1 MSSTIFDRWP
11 GGNGKVNFHRCYPA
25 AIIQAALLTIVSAYA
40 QDTTTDGY
48 VTRKEYD
55 ELKAE
60 LLSMKK
66 ELDALKKEKGA
77 VSKQGSVESHS
88 VADTHKEVAPRQ
100 EEAETQ
106 AAGEM
111 HTGVT
116 GNVAPSVAQLEASLF
131 GTTKF
136 LLAGWAEGM
145 FEARNGEV
153 STFSASFNP
162 IFLWELTPKLLFD
175 GRLEIEP
182 SGGGT
187 NVNLVNAQIS
197 YLLNDYIA
205 LGAGEFFSPSNVF
218 VERFEPQWIN
228 KLPDRPLAIYHGL
241 LPNISVGAQVRGG
254 FPIGPTR
261 ANYAFYVSNG
271 PVLNNFDART
281 AGTLDFNSYTDN
293 NDNKAVGGRVGFL
306 PIPGVEVGYGF
317 ETSKPGFQGTTF
329 SDLQAL
335 VQSVDLEITRDS
347 DLLRGRINLFAQYA
361 WSHVDHAVY
370 DPDGSLGFGPL
381 AFTSKQDGGYAEIAY
396 RPTKVDIDFI
406 RNLEMIFRWDH
417 LSRDPSGLGD
427 PWETRWTLGLNYW
440 LSPSTVLKAAYEWD
454 QPSGEPNRNALF
466 IQTAMGF

>member
-1 MSSTIFDRWP
+1 VKI
-11 GGNGKVNFHRCYPA
+11 HRLYSA
-25 AIIQAALLTIVSAYA
+25 AIIQAALLTIVSARA

-55 ELKAE
+55 ELKAQ

-66 ELDALKKEKGA
+66 ELEVIKKEREEA
-77 VSKQGSVESHS
+77 PPKQNKTEDRAIVD
-88 VADTHKEVAPRQ
+88 VHKQVAP
-100 EEAETQ
+100 EAAPE
-106 AAGEM
+106 
-111 HTGVT
+111 VT
-116 GNVAPSVAQLEASLF
+116 LPVVQPEGLL

-136 LLAGWAEGM
+136 LLAGWADGM
-145 FEARNGEV
+145 FEARNGNV
-153 STFSASFNP
+153 STFSASFDP
-162 IFLWELTPKLLFD
+162 IFLWELTPKILFD
-175 GRLEIEP
+175 SRLEIDP

-197 YLLNDYIA
+197 YLLNDYVA
-205 LGAGEFFSPSNVF
+205 LGVGEFFSPSNVF

-228 KLPDRPLAIYHGL
+228 KLPDRPLAIYHGI

-271 PVLNNFDART
+271 PVLNTFDAST

-317 ETSKPGFQGTTF
+317 ETSKPGFQGTSF
-329 SDLQAL
+329 SRVQAL
-335 VQSVDLEITRDS
+335 VQSVDLEVTRDS

-370 DPDGSLGFGPL
+370 DPDGSLGFGPFPL
-381 AFTSKQDGGYAEIAY
+381 TAKQDGGYAELAY
-396 RPTKVDIDFI
+396 RPTKLDIDFL
-406 RNLEMIFRWDH
+406 RNLELIFRWDH

-427 PWETRWTLGLNYW
+427 PEETRWTLGLNYW

-454 QPSGEPNRNALF
+454 QPNGEPNRNALL

>member
-1 MSSTIFDRWP
+1 VKIR
-11 GGNGKVNFHRCYPA
+11 RCYLA
-25 AIIQAALLTIVSAYA
+25 AIVQTALLIIASPVARA

-48 VTRKEYD
+48 VTRKEYE
-55 ELKAE
+55 ELKAQM
-60 LLSMKK
+60 LAMKK
-66 ELDALKKEKGA
+66 ELDAIKKEKEA
-77 VSKQGSVESHS
+77 AAKQESVESHA
-88 VADTHKEVAPRQ
+88 VADIHKEVVPKRENA
-100 EEAETQ
+100 EGEAT
-106 AAGEM
+106 GDM
-111 HTGVT
+111 HKEVT
-116 GNVAPSVAQLEASLF
+116 TNVTPSVAELEASLL

-145 FEARNGEV
+145 YEQRNGQV

-162 IFLWELTPKLLFD
+162 IFLWELTPKILFD
-175 GRLEIEP
+175 SRLEIEP

-205 LGAGEFFSPSNVF
+205 FGVGEFFSPSNVF

-228 KLPDRPLAIYHGL
+228 KLPDRPLAIYHGI

-261 ANYAFYVSNG
+261 ADYAFYVSNG
-271 PVLNNFDART
+271 PVLSTFDART
-281 AGTLDFNSYTDN
+281 AGKLDFNSYTDN

-317 ETSKPGFQGTTF
+317 ETSKPGFQGTAF
-329 SDLQAL
+329 AEVQAL
-335 VQSVDLEITRDS
+335 VQSVDLEVTRDS
-347 DLLRGRINLFAQYA
+347 DLLKGRINLFAQYA

-370 DPDGSLGFGPL
+370 DPDGSLGFGPI
-381 AFTSKQDGGYAEIAY
+381 AFTSKQDGGYAELAY
-396 RPTKVDIDFI
+396 RPTKLDIDFL

-427 PWETRWTLGLNYW
+427 PREERWTLGLNYW
-440 LSPSTVLKAAYEWD
+440 LSPSTVVKAAYEWD
-454 QPSGEPNRNALF
+454 KPSGQRNKNALF
-466 IQTAMGF
+466 FQTAMGF

>member
-1 MSSTIFDRWP
+1 MKIR
-11 GGNGKVNFHRCYPA
+11 RCSLA
-25 AIIQAALLTIVSAYA
+25 AIVQAVLIITSSVARSQAPA
-40 QDTTTDGY
+40 TDGY
-48 VTRKEYD
+48 VTRKEYE
-55 ELKAE
+55 ELKDQ
-60 LLSMKK
+60 LLAMKK

-77 VSKQGSVESHS
+77 VSKQENAESRSV
-88 VADTHKEVAPRQ
+88 VDVHKEVAPIAGN
-100 EEAETQ
+100 AEST
-106 AAGEM
+106 ATADM
-111 HTGVT
+111 HKEVT
-116 GNVAPSVAQLEASLF
+116 SNAVPSLAELEASLF

-136 LLAGWAEGM
+136 LIAGWAEAM
-145 FEARNGEV
+145 YEQRNGQV

-205 LGAGEFFSPSNVF
+205 LGVGEFFSPSNVF

-228 KLPDRPLAIYHGL
+228 KLPDRPIGVYHDI

-261 ANYAFYVSNG
+261 ADYAFYVSNG
-271 PVLNNFDART
+271 PVLNTFDPRS

-293 NDNKAVGGRVGFL
+293 NDDKAVGGRVGFL

-317 ETSKPGFQGTTF
+317 ETSRPGFQGTTF
-329 SDLQAL
+329 SDVRAL

-347 DLLRGRINLFAQYA
+347 DLLKGRINLFAQYA
-361 WSHVDHAVY
+361 WSRVDHAVY

-381 AFTSKQDGGYAEIAY
+381 PLTAKRDGGYAEIAY

-406 RNLEMIFRWDH
+406 RNLELIFRWDH
-417 LSRDPSGLGD
+417 LSSDPSGLGD
-427 PWETRWTLGLNYW
+427 PSETRWTLGLNYW
-440 LSPSTVLKAAYEWD
+440 LSPSTVVKAAYEWD
-454 QPSGEPNRNALF
+454 KPNGERNRNALF
-466 IQTAMGF
+466 FQTAMGF

>member
-1 MSSTIFDRWP
+1 VKIY
-11 GGNGKVNFHRCYPA
+11 RCYSA
-25 AIIQAALLTIVSAYA
+25 AIIQAALLTIVSVHA
-40 QDTTTDGY
+40 QDTPTDEF

-55 ELKAE
+55 ELKAQ
-60 LLSMKK
+60 LLAMKK
-66 ELDALKKEKGA
+66 ELDALKKEKA
-77 VSKQGSVESHS
+77 VAPKRESS
-88 VADTHKEVAPRQ
+88 ESQAVASTAPKPEGPEGQVADDSHKEVTP
-100 EEAETQ
+100 T
-106 AAGEM
+106 
-111 HTGVT
+111 
-116 GNVAPSVAQLEASLF
+116 VARPVALSLDSLL

-145 FEARNGEV
+145 FEARNGQI

-228 KLPDRPLAIYHGL
+228 KLPDRPLAVYHGL

-271 PVLNNFDART
+271 PVLNTFDARS

-306 PIPGVEVGYGF
+306 PIPGFEVGYGF

-329 SDLQAL
+329 HDVQAL
-335 VQSVDLEITRDS
+335 VQSVDLEVTRDS
-347 DLLRGRINLFAQYA
+347 DLLKGRINLFAQYA

-381 AFTSKQDGGYAEIAY
+381 AFTSKQDGGYAELAY
-396 RPTKVDIDFI
+396 RPTKVDIDFV
-406 RNLEMIFRWDH
+406 RNLELIFRWDH

-427 PWETRWTLGLNYW
+427 PWETRWTFGLNYW

-454 QPSGEPNRNALF
+454 KPSGEPNRNALF

>member
-1 MSSTIFDRWP
+1 MKNIQP
-11 GGNGKVNFHRCYPA
+11 YLAV
-25 AIIQAALLTIVSAYA
+25 IIESALLTVAFPVA
-40 QDTTTDGY
+40 QAEEPATGGY
-48 VTRKEYD
+48 VTREEYE
-55 ELKAE
+55 ELKTEMLA
-60 LLSMKK
+60 MKK
-66 ELDALKKEKGA
+66 ELDVLKKEKGA
-77 VSKQGSVESHS
+77 ISKQGTVESHS

-106 AAGEM
+106 AAGDM

-116 GNVAPSVAQLEASLF
+116 GNVAPSVAQLETSLF

-145 FEARNGEV
+145 FEARNGQV

-175 GRLEIEP
+175 SRLEIEP

-197 YLLNDYIA
+197 YLLNDYMA

-228 KLPDRPLAIYHGL
+228 KLPDRPLAVYHGI

-271 PVLNNFDART
+271 PVLNTFDARS

-329 SDLQAL
+329 SDVQAL

-361 WSHVDHAVY
+361 WSHVGHAVY
-370 DPDGSLGFGPL
+370 DPDGTLGFGPL
-381 AFTSKQDGGYAEIAY
+381 AFTSKQDGGYAELAY
-396 RPTKVDIDFI
+396 RPTKVDMDFV
-406 RNLEMIFRWDH
+406 RNLEMVFRWDH

>member
-1 MSSTIFDRWP
+1 VKI
-11 GGNGKVNFHRCYPA
+11 HRRCSA
-25 AIIQAALLTIVSAYA
+25 AIIQAALLIIAAPVARA
-40 QDTTTDGY
+40 QDTTGDGY

-55 ELKAE
+55 ELKAQ
-60 LLSMKK
+60 LLAMKK
-66 ELDALKKEKGA
+66 ELDALKNERGVTPKRENSESQTVA
-77 VSKQGSVESHS
+77 ATAPKQESPGSQALPEVY
-88 VADTHKEVAPRQ
+88 KQVAPEVPLVQ
-100 EEAETQ
+100 PE
-106 AAGEM
+106 G
-111 HTGVT
+111 
-116 GNVAPSVAQLEASLF
+116 LL

-162 IFLWELTPKLLFD
+162 IFLWELTPKILFD
-175 GRLEIEP
+175 SRLEIEP

-205 LGAGEFFSPSNVF
+205 LGVGEFFSPSNVF

-228 KLPDRPLAIYHGL
+228 KLPDRPFGVYHGV

-271 PVLNNFDART
+271 PVLNTFDPRF

-306 PIPGVEVGYGF
+306 PIAGVEVGYGF
-317 ETSKPGFQGTTF
+317 ETSKPGFQGTPF
-329 SDLQAL
+329 HDVQAL
-335 VQSVDLEITRDS
+335 VQSVDLEVTRDS
-347 DLLRGRINLFAQYA
+347 DLLKGRVNVFAQYA
-361 WSHVDHAVY
+361 WSHVDHAIY
-370 DPDGSLGFGPL
+370 DPDGSIGFGPL
-381 AFTSKQDGGYAEIAY
+381 PLTAKRDGGYAELAY
-396 RPTKVDIDFI
+396 RATKFDYDCL

-427 PWETRWTLGLNYW
+427 PEETRWTLGLNYW

-454 QPSGEPNRNALF
+454 QPNGQPNKNALLL
-466 IQTAMGF
+466 QTAMGF

>member
-1 MSSTIFDRWP
+1 MKTIKQFYLL
-11 GGNGKVNFHRCYPA
+11 V
-25 AIIQAALLTIVSAYA
+25 IIQSALLTTVPASVRAEDA
-40 QDTTTDGY
+40 TPNGY
-48 VTRKEYD
+48 VTRKEYE
-55 ELKAE
+55 ELKAQ
-60 LLSMKK
+60 LLAMKK
-66 ELDALKKEKGA
+66 ELDAIKKDNEA
-77 VSKQGSVESHS
+77 VPRQAKAEDRA
-88 VADTHKEVAPRQ
+88 VADVHKQVAP
-100 EEAETQ
+100 EAAPE
-106 AAGEM
+106 
-111 HTGVT
+111 VT
-116 GNVAPSVAQLEASLF
+116 LPVVQPEGLL

-136 LLAGWAEGM
+136 LLAGWADGM
-145 FEARNGEV
+145 FEARNGQV
-153 STFSASFNP
+153 STFSASFDP
-162 IFLWELTPKLLFD
+162 IFLWELTPKILFD
-175 GRLEIEP
+175 SRLEIDP

-205 LGAGEFFSPSNVF
+205 LGVGEFFSPSNVF

-228 KLPDRPLAIYHGL
+228 KLPDRPIGVYHGI

-271 PVLNNFDART
+271 PVLNTFDARS

-317 ETSKPGFQGTTF
+317 ETSKPGFQGTSF
-329 SDLQAL
+329 SRVQAL
-335 VQSVDLEITRDS
+335 VQSVDLEVTRDS
-347 DLLRGRINLFAQYA
+347 DLLKGRINLFAQYA

-381 AFTSKQDGGYAEIAY
+381 PLTAKQDGGYAEIAY
-396 RPTKVDIDFI
+396 RPTKLDIDFL

-427 PWETRWTLGLNYW
+427 PEETRWTLGLNYW

-454 QPSGEPNRNALF
+454 QPNGEANRNALL

>member
-1 MSSTIFDRWP
+1 MKNIQRYWL
-11 GGNGKVNFHRCYPA
+11 A
-25 AIIQAALLTIVSAYA
+25 AIIEGALLTLASPVARA

-48 VTRKEYD
+48 VTRKEYE
-55 ELKAE
+55 ELKTQMLA
-60 LLSMKK
+60 MKK
-66 ELDALKKEKGA
+66 ELDALKQEKGA
-77 VSKQGSVESHS
+77 VSKQASVESHA
-88 VADTHKEVAPRQ
+88 VADIQKEVVPKRENTEGEATGDMHKEVTRNVTPSL
-100 EEAETQ
+100 AE
-106 AAGEM
+106 
-111 HTGVT
+111 
-116 GNVAPSVAQLEASLF
+116 LEASLL

-145 FEARNGEV
+145 YEQRNGEV

-162 IFLWELTPKLLFD
+162 IFLWEMTPKLLFD
-175 GRLEIEP
+175 SRLEIEP

-197 YLLNDYIA
+197 YLLNDYMA
-205 LGAGEFFSPSNVF
+205 LGVGEFFSPSNVF

-228 KLPDRPLAIYHGL
+228 KLPDRPLAVYHGI
-241 LPNISVGAQVRGG
+241 LPNISVGAQARGG

-261 ANYAFYVSNG
+261 VDYAFYVSNG
-271 PVLNNFDART
+271 PVLNSFDARS

-317 ETSKPGFQGTTF
+317 ETSKPGFQGTSF
-329 SDLQAL
+329 SRVQAL
-335 VQSVDLEITRDS
+335 VQSVDLEVTRDS
-347 DLLRGRINLFAQYA
+347 DLLKGRINLFAQYA

-381 AFTSKQDGGYAEIAY
+381 AFTSKQDGGYAELAY
-396 RPTKVDIDFI
+396 RPTKLDIDFL

-427 PWETRWTLGLNYW
+427 PREERWTLGLNYW
-440 LSPSTVLKAAYEWD
+440 LSPSTVVKAAYEWD
-454 QPSGEPNRNALF
+454 KPSGQRNRNALF
-466 IQTAMGF
+466 FQTAMGF

>member
-11 GGNGKVNFHRCYPA
+11 GGNGKVKIYRCYPA
-25 AIIQAALLTIVSAYA
+25 AIIHAALLAIVSAHA
-40 QDTTTDGY
+40 QDTTTDEY

-60 LLSMKK
+60 LLAMKK
-66 ELDALKKEKGA
+66 ELDALKKEKA
-77 VSKQGSVESHS
+77 VTPKPEGSERQAVASSAPKQEGPEGQDA
-88 VADTHKEVAPRQ
+88 ADLHKEVTPAVARPV
-100 EEAETQ
+100 AE
-106 AAGEM
+106 
-111 HTGVT
+111 
-116 GNVAPSVAQLEASLF
+116 SLDSLL

-145 FEARNGEV
+145 FEARNGQV

-175 GRLEIEP
+175 SRLEIEP

-187 NVNLVNAQIS
+187 NVNLVNAQLS

-205 LGAGEFFSPSNVF
+205 LGVGEFFSPSNVF

-228 KLPDRPLAIYHGL
+228 KLPDRPIGVYHGI

-271 PVLNNFDART
+271 PVLNTFDART

-329 SDLQAL
+329 HDVQAL
-335 VQSVDLEITRDS
+335 VQSVDLEVTRDS
-347 DLLRGRINLFAQYA
+347 DLLKGRINLFAQYA
-361 WSHVDHAVY
+361 
-370 DPDGSLGFGPL
+370 
-381 AFTSKQDGGYAEIAY
+381 
-396 RPTKVDIDFI
+396 
-406 RNLEMIFRWDH
+406 
-417 LSRDPSGLGD
+417 
-427 PWETRWTLGLNYW
+427 
-440 LSPSTVLKAAYEWD
+440 
-454 QPSGEPNRNALF
+454 
-466 IQTAMGF
+466 

>member
-1 MSSTIFDRWP
+1 
-11 GGNGKVNFHRCYPA
+11 VNIHRCYSA
-25 AIIQAALLTIVSAYA
+25 AIIQAALLTIVSARA
-40 QDTTTDGY
+40 QDTTADGY

-60 LLSMKK
+60 LLAMKK
-66 ELDALKKEKGA
+66 ELDALKKEKTVAPKRESSESPA
-77 VSKQGSVESHS
+77 VASTALKPEGPEGQVVDHS
-88 VADTHKEVAPRQ
+88 HKEITPTVARP
-100 EEAETQ
+100 
-106 AAGEM
+106 
-111 HTGVT
+111 
-116 GNVAPSVAQLEASLF
+116 VAASLDSLL

-228 KLPDRPLAIYHGL
+228 KLPDRPLAVYHGL

-254 FPIGPTR
+254 FPIGPAR

-271 PVLNNFDART
+271 PVLNTFDARS

-329 SDLQAL
+329 HDLQAL
-335 VQSVDLEITRDS
+335 VQSVDLEVTRNS
-347 DLLRGRINLFAQYA
+347 DLLKGRINLFAQYA

-381 AFTSKQDGGYAEIAY
+381 AFTSKQDGGYAELAY
-396 RPTKVDIDFI
+396 RPTKVDVDFV
-406 RNLEMIFRWDH
+406 RNLELIFRWDH

-427 PWETRWTLGLNYW
+427 PWETRWTFGLNYW

-454 QPSGEPNRNALF
+454 KPSGEPNRNALF

>member
-1 MSSTIFDRWP
+1 VKI
-11 GGNGKVNFHRCYPA
+11 HRCYPA
-25 AIIQAALLTIVSAYA
+25 AIVQAVILTIVSARA

-60 LLSMKK
+60 LLAMKK
-66 ELDALKKEKGA
+66 ELDALKKTGGP
-77 VSKQGSVESHS
+77 KQESS
-88 VADTHKEVAPRQ
+88 EGRALASTAPKQEEPASQTAGDLHKEVASALSRPV
-100 EEAETQ
+100 AESI
-106 AAGEM
+106 G
-111 HTGVT
+111 
-116 GNVAPSVAQLEASLF
+116 SLL

-145 FEARNGEV
+145 FEARNGQV

-175 GRLEIEP
+175 SRLEIEP

-187 NVNLVNAQIS
+187 NVNLVNAQLS
-197 YLLNDYIA
+197 YLLNDYMA
-205 LGAGEFFSPSNVF
+205 LGVGEFFSPSNVF

-228 KLPDRPLAIYHGL
+228 KLPDRPIGVYHGI

-261 ANYAFYVSNG
+261 ADYAFYVSNG
-271 PVLNNFDART
+271 PVLNTFDART

-329 SDLQAL
+329 HDVQAL
-335 VQSVDLEITRDS
+335 VQSVDLEVTRDS

-381 AFTSKQDGGYAEIAY
+381 AFTSKQDGGYAELAY
-396 RPTKVDIDFI
+396 RPTKADIDFV
-406 RNLEMIFRWDH
+406 RNVELVFRWDH

>member
-1 MSSTIFDRWP
+1 MKISRQFYLLI
-11 GGNGKVNFHRCYPA
+11 V
-25 AIIQAALLTIVSAYA
+25 IQCALLTTVPAVVSA
-40 QDTTTDGY
+40 QDTTSDGY
-48 VTRKEYD
+48 VTRKEYE
-55 ELKAE
+55 ELKAQMLAMKRE
-60 LLSMKK
+60 LDAMKK
-66 ELDALKKEKGA
+66 EKEAPPSQDKTEGRA
-77 VSKQGSVESHS
+77 IADVHKQVTPE
-88 VADTHKEVAPRQ
+88 ATPEVTLPVMQ
-100 EEAETQ
+100 PE
-106 AAGEM
+106 G
-111 HTGVT
+111 
-116 GNVAPSVAQLEASLF
+116 LL

-136 LLAGWAEGM
+136 LLAGWADGM
-145 FEARNGEV
+145 FEARNGQV
-153 STFSASFNP
+153 STFSASFDP
-162 IFLWELTPKLLFD
+162 IFLWELTPKILFD
-175 GRLEIEP
+175 SRLEIDP

-205 LGAGEFFSPSNVF
+205 LGVGEFFSPSNVF

-228 KLPDRPLAIYHGL
+228 KLPDRPLAIYHGI

-271 PVLNNFDART
+271 PVLNTFDASS

-317 ETSKPGFQGTTF
+317 ETSKPGFQGTSF
-329 SDLQAL
+329 SRVQAL
-335 VQSVDLEITRDS
+335 VQSVDLEATRDS
-347 DLLRGRINLFAQYA
+347 DLLKGRFNLFAQYA

-381 AFTSKQDGGYAEIAY
+381 AFTSKQDGGYAELAY
-396 RPTKVDIDFI
+396 RPTKLDNDFL

-427 PWETRWTLGLNYW
+427 PEETRWTLGLNYW

-454 QPSGEPNRNALF
+454 QPNGEPNRNALL

>member
-1 MSSTIFDRWP
+1 VKIY
-11 GGNGKVNFHRCYPA
+11 RCYSA
-25 AIIQAALLTIVSAYA
+25 AIIQAALLTIVSARA
-40 QDTTTDGY
+40 QDTTTDGF

-60 LLSMKK
+60 LLAMKK
-66 ELDALKKEKGA
+66 ELDALKKEKTVAPKRETSESPA
-77 VSKQGSVESHS
+77 VASTASKPEGPEGQVVDDSQ
-88 VADTHKEVAPRQ
+88 KEVTP
-100 EEAETQ
+100 T
-106 AAGEM
+106 
-111 HTGVT
+111 
-116 GNVAPSVAQLEASLF
+116 VARPFAQSLDSLL

-145 FEARNGEV
+145 FEARNGQV

-228 KLPDRPLAIYHGL
+228 KLPDRPLAVYHGL

-271 PVLNNFDART
+271 PVLNTFDART

-329 SDLQAL
+329 HDVQAL
-335 VQSVDLEITRDS
+335 VQSVDLEVTRDS
-347 DLLRGRINLFAQYA
+347 DLLKGRINLFAQYA

-381 AFTSKQDGGYAEIAY
+381 AFTSKQDGGYAELAY
-396 RPTKVDIDFI
+396 RPTKVDIDFV
-406 RNLEMIFRWDH
+406 RNLELIFRWDH

-427 PWETRWTLGLNYW
+427 PWETRWTFGLNYW

-454 QPSGEPNRNALF
+454 KPSGEPNRNALF

>member
-1 MSSTIFDRWP
+1 MKI
-11 GGNGKVNFHRCYPA
+11 HRCFLA
-25 AIIQAALLTIVSAYA
+25 AIVQAAFIITSSAASA
-40 QDTTTDGY
+40 QDPATDGY
-48 VTRKEYD
+48 VTRKEYE
-55 ELKAE
+55 ELKDQMLA
-60 LLSMKK
+60 MKK
-66 ELDALKKEKGA
+66 ELDALKKERGT
-77 VSKQGSVESHS
+77 VSKQESAESRTVVDVHKD
-88 VADTHKEVAPRQ
+88 VAPTPGNAETAAGTDMHKEVTSNA
-100 EEAETQ
+100 T
-106 AAGEM
+106 
-111 HTGVT
+111 
-116 GNVAPSVAQLEASLF
+116 PSLAQLEASLF
-131 GTTKF
+131 GTTKI
-136 LLAGWAEGM
+136 LIAGWAEAM
-145 FEARNGEV
+145 FEARNDQV

-175 GRLEIEP
+175 SRLEIEP

-205 LGAGEFFSPSNVF
+205 LGVGEFFSPSNVF

-228 KLPDRPLAIYHGL
+228 KLPDRPIGVYHDV

-271 PVLNNFDART
+271 PVLNTFDPRS

-293 NDNKAVGGRVGFL
+293 NDDKAVGGRVGFL

-317 ETSKPGFQGTTF
+317 ETSRPGFQGTPF
-329 SDLQAL
+329 SDVRAL

-347 DLLRGRINLFAQYA
+347 DLLKGRINLFAQYA
-361 WSHVDHAVY
+361 WSRVDHAVY

-381 AFTSKQDGGYAEIAY
+381 PLTARRDGGYAEIAY

-417 LSRDPSGLGD
+417 LSADPSGFGD
-427 PWETRWTLGLNYW
+427 PSETRWTLGLNYW
-440 LSPSTVLKAAYEWD
+440 LSPSTVVKAAYEWD
-454 QPSGEPNRNALF
+454 KPNGERNKNALF
-466 IQTAMGF
+466 FQTAMGF

>member
-1 MSSTIFDRWP
+1 VKI
-11 GGNGKVNFHRCYPA
+11 HLA
-25 AIIQAALLTIVSAYA
+25 AITQVLLLIAALPLVHA
-40 QDTTTDGY
+40 QDTTPDGY

-60 LLSMKK
+60 LLAIKK
-66 ELDALKKEKGA
+66 ELDVLKNERAAAPKRENSESPA
-77 VSKQGSVESHS
+77 VANTDRKRESPGTQP
-88 VADTHKEVAPRQ
+88 VADERKQVAPEVPMVQ
-100 EEAETQ
+100 PE
-106 AAGEM
+106 G
-111 HTGVT
+111 
-116 GNVAPSVAQLEASLF
+116 LL

-136 LLAGWAEGM
+136 LLAGWADGM

-162 IFLWELTPKLLFD
+162 IFLWQMTPKLLFD

-197 YLLNDYIA
+197 YLLNDYMV
-205 LGAGEFFSPSNVF
+205 LGVGEFFSPSNVF

-228 KLPDRPLAIYHGL
+228 KLPDRPLAIYHGI
-241 LPNISVGAQVRGG
+241 LPNISVGAQARGG

-261 ANYAFYVSNG
+261 VDYAFYVSNG
-271 PVLNNFDART
+271 PVLNSSDARS

-306 PIPGVEVGYGF
+306 PVPGVEVGYGF
-317 ETSKPGFQGTTF
+317 ETSKPGFQGTSF
-329 SDLQAL
+329 SRLQAL
-335 VQSVDLEITRDS
+335 VQSVDLEVTRDS
-347 DLLRGRINLFAQYA
+347 DLLKGRINLFAQYA

-381 AFTSKQDGGYAEIAY
+381 AFTSKQDGGYAELAY
-396 RPTKVDIDFI
+396 RPTKFDNDFV
-406 RNLEMIFRWDH
+406 RNFEMIFRWDH

-427 PWETRWTLGLNYW
+427 PAETRWTLGLNYW

-454 QPSGEPNRNALF
+454 QPAGEPNRNALL

>member
-1 MSSTIFDRWP
+1 MKAIRRF
-11 GGNGKVNFHRCYPA
+11 YLLI
-25 AIIQAALLTIVSAYA
+25 IIQTALVTNVPATVRA
-40 QDTTTDGY
+40 DDATPDGY
-48 VTRKEYD
+48 VTRKEYE
-55 ELKAE
+55 ELKAQ

-66 ELDALKKEKGA
+66 ELEAIKNDRGEAPPKQNKTGERA
-77 VSKQGSVESHS
+77 VVDFHKQ
-88 VADTHKEVAPRQ
+88 VAP
-100 EEAETQ
+100 EAAPE
-106 AAGEM
+106 
-111 HTGVT
+111 VT
-116 GNVAPSVAQLEASLF
+116 LPAVQPEGLL

-136 LLAGWAEGM
+136 LLAGWADGM

-153 STFSASFNP
+153 STFSASFDP

-175 GRLEIEP
+175 SRLEIDP

-197 YLLNDYIA
+197 YLLNDYVV
-205 LGAGEFFSPSNVF
+205 LGVGEFFSPSNVF

-228 KLPDRPLAIYHGL
+228 KLPDRPLAIYHGI

-271 PVLNNFDART
+271 PVLNTSDAST
-281 AGTLDFNSYTDN
+281 AGALDFNSYTDN

-317 ETSKPGFQGTTF
+317 ETSKPGFQGTGF
-329 SDLQAL
+329 SRVQAL
-335 VQSVDLEITRDS
+335 VQSVDLEVTRDS
-347 DLLRGRINLFAQYA
+347 DLLKGRINLFAQYA

-381 AFTSKQDGGYAEIAY
+381 PLTAKRDGGYAELAY
-396 RPTKVDIDFI
+396 RPTKVDSDFL
-406 RNLEMIFRWDH
+406 RNVEMIFRWDH

-427 PWETRWTLGLNYW
+427 PEETRWTLGLNYW

-454 QPSGEPNRNALF
+454 QPNGEPNRNALL